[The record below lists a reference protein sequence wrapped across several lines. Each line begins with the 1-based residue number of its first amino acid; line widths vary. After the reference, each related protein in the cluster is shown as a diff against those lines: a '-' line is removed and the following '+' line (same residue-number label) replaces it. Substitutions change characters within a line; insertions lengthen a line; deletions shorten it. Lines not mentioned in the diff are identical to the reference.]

1 MRSIFFTILFLSSY
15 FNYSQIKTPRV
26 SPASAIEQM
35 VGLTEI
41 EVEYSR
47 PSKRGR
53 DIFGNVVP
61 YGKIWRTGADNCTKI
76 SFSTDV
82 VFNSNTSIDGVKISK
97 TKIIQ
102 SGKYSIF
109 SIPNKESWD
118 VILYSDTDL
127 WGVPRDWD
135 ENKIVFKS
143 NYQINKSA
151 NSSVKEMFTISFDN
165 VTNNDVDMIFSWD
178 DVSVTVNIVVPTR
191 RIVSDNIK
199 KVMGSSPSPSDYY
212 SAAVYYK
219 QENINMD
226 TALKWIN
233 KAIDLFENPR
243 FYQLRQQSLIMAA
256 NKKYSDAIAVAK
268 ESLRLSI
275 EADNKLKR
283 TVTNIVDFGF
293 DVNIAITG

>member
-1 MRSIFFTILFLSSY
+1 MRSIFFTILFLTSY

-26 SPASAIEQM
+26 SPASEIEQM

-61 YGKIWRTGADNCTKI
+61 FGKIWRTGADNCTTI

-82 VFNSNTSIDGVKISK
+82 VIDSQ
-97 TKIIQ
+97 TIQ

-118 VILYSDTDL
+118 VILYSDIDL
-127 WGVPRDWD
+127 WGVPKDWD

-151 NSSVKEMFTISFDN
+151 NNSVKEMFTISFDN

-178 DVSVTVNIVVPTR
+178 DVSVKVNIVVPTR

-199 KVMGSSPSPSDYY
+199 KVMGGSPSPSDYY

-219 QENINMD
+219 QENINLD
-226 TALKWIN
+226 TALEWIN

-256 NKKYSDAIAVAK
+256 NKKYSDAIVVAR
-268 ESLRLSI
+268 ESLKLSI
-275 EADNKLKR
+275 EADNKDYVKMNKESILEW
-283 TVTNIVDFGF
+283 TNKL
-293 DVNIAITG
+293 

>member
-1 MRSIFFTILFLSSY
+1 MRSIFFTILFLTSY

-26 SPASAIEQM
+26 SPASEIEQM

-61 YGKIWRTGADNCTKI
+61 FGKIWRTGADNCTTI

-97 TKIIQ
+97 TKIIKA
-102 SGKYSIF
+102 GKYSIF
-109 SIPNKESWD
+109 SIPNEESWD

-165 VTNNDVDMIFSWD
+165 VTNNDVDMMFSWD
-178 DVSVTVNIVVPTR
+178 DISVTVNIVVPTR

-199 KVMGSSPSPSDYY
+199 KVMGGSPSPSDYY

-275 EADNKLKR
+275 EADNKDYVKMNKESISEW
-283 TVTNIVDFGF
+283 TNKL
-293 DVNIAITG
+293 

>member
-1 MRSIFFTILFLSSY
+1 MRSIFFTILFLASY

-26 SPASAIEQM
+26 SPASSIEQM

-61 YGKIWRTGADNCTKI
+61 YGKIWRTGADNCTTI

-82 VFNSNTSIDGVKISK
+82 VIDSQ
-97 TKIIQ
+97 TIQ

-118 VILYSDTDL
+118 IILYSDTDL

-199 KVMGSSPSPSDYY
+199 KVMGGSPSPSDYY

-219 QENINMD
+219 QENINLD
-226 TALKWIN
+226 IALKWIN

-256 NKKYSDAIAVAK
+256 NKKYSNAIVVAK

-275 EADNKLKR
+275 EADNKDYVKMNKESILEWK
-283 TVTNIVDFGF
+283 NKL
-293 DVNIAITG
+293 

>member
-15 FNYSQIKTPRV
+15 FTYSQIKTPRV
-26 SPASAIEQM
+26 SPASSIEQM

-61 YGKIWRTGADNCTKI
+61 YGKIWRTGADNCTTI

-82 VFNSNTSIDGVKISK
+82 VIDSQ
-97 TKIIQ
+97 TIQ

-135 ENKIVFKS
+135 EDKIVFKS
-143 NYQINKSA
+143 TYKTNKPNV
-151 NSSVKEMFTISFDN
+151 NSIDETFTISFLN
-165 VTNNDVDMIFSWD
+165 ITNNDVNMRFSWD
-178 DVSVTVNIVVPTR
+178 YVSVTVNIVVPTK
-191 RIVSDNIK
+191 RIVSENIK
-199 KVMGSSPSPSDYY
+199 EVMSGSPSPSDYY

-219 QENINMD
+219 QENTNLD
-226 TALKWIN
+226 KALIWIN

-256 NKKYSDAIAVAK
+256 NKKYSDAIVVAN

-275 EADNKLKR
+275 EADNKDYVKMNKESILEWK
-283 TVTNIVDFGF
+283 NKL
-293 DVNIAITG
+293 

>member
-1 MRSIFFTILFLSSY
+1 MRSIFFTILFLTSY

-61 YGKIWRTGADNCTKI
+61 FGKIWRTGADNCTTI

-82 VFNSNTSIDGVKISK
+82 VINSQTIK
-97 TKIIQ
+97 

-109 SIPNKESWD
+109 SIPNKETWE
-118 VILYSDTDL
+118 VMFYSETDL
-127 WGVPRDWD
+127 WGVPKDFD
-135 ENKIVFKS
+135 KNKVVFISSFKL
-143 NYQINKSA
+143 NKSGI
-151 NSSVKEMFTISFDN
+151 NSTLETFTIAFDN
-165 VTNNDVDMIFSWD
+165 ITNNDANMTFSWD
-178 DVSVTVNIVVPTR
+178 DVSVSVNINVPTKK
-191 RIVSDNIK
+191 IVSDNIK
-199 KVMGSSPSPSDYY
+199 EVMSGSPSPSDYY

-219 QENINMD
+219 QENMNLD

-256 NKKYSDAIAVAK
+256 NKKYSDAIVVAK

-275 EADNKLKR
+275 EAYNKDYVKMNKESILEWTNKL
-283 TVTNIVDFGF
+283 
-293 DVNIAITG
+293 

>member
-35 VGLTEI
+35 VGLSEI

-61 YGKIWRTGADNCTKI
+61 YGKIWRTGADNCTTI

-97 TKIIQ
+97 TKIIKA
-102 SGKYSIF
+102 GKYSIF
-109 SIPNKESWD
+109 SIPNEESWD

-151 NSSVKEMFTISFDN
+151 NNSVKEMFAISFDN

-178 DVSVTVNIVVPTR
+178 DVSVKVNIVVPTR

-199 KVMGSSPSPSDYY
+199 KVMGGSPSPSDYY

-275 EADNKLKR
+275 EADNKDYVKMNKESILEW
-283 TVTNIVDFGF
+283 TNKL
-293 DVNIAITG
+293 

>member
-26 SPASAIEQM
+26 SPASEIEQM
-35 VGLTEI
+35 VGLTEV

-61 YGKIWRTGADNCTKI
+61 FGKIWRTGADNCTTI

-82 VFNSNTSIDGVKISK
+82 VIDSQ
-97 TKIIQ
+97 TIQ

-118 VILYSDTDL
+118 VILYSDIDL
-127 WGVPRDWD
+127 WGVPKDWD

-151 NSSVKEMFTISFDN
+151 NNSVKEMFTISFDN

-199 KVMGSSPSPSDYY
+199 KVMGGSPSPSDYY

-219 QENINMD
+219 QENINLD
-226 TALKWIN
+226 TALEWIN

-256 NKKYSDAIAVAK
+256 NKKYYDAIVVAR
-268 ESLRLSI
+268 ESLKLSI
-275 EADNKLKR
+275 EADNKDYVKMNKESILEW
-283 TVTNIVDFGF
+283 TNKL
-293 DVNIAITG
+293 

>member
-61 YGKIWRTGADNCTKI
+61 FGKIWRTGADNCTTI

-97 TKIIQ
+97 TKIIKA
-102 SGKYSIF
+102 GKYSIF
-109 SIPNKESWD
+109 SIPNEESWD

-275 EADNKLKR
+275 EADNKDYVKMNKESISEW
-283 TVTNIVDFGF
+283 TNKL
-293 DVNIAITG
+293 